1 MTTLP
6 ATVAIGTPF
15 SASADLDGDGL
26 NELVITRGH
35 PAAYMPNIYDGTQ
48 TSTLLILSFA
58 GGQPV
63 DVTARFISAQP
74 SIICP
79 SGLFVA
85 DYNGDGRKDIV
96 VIDTGIDFN
105 PWPGAQQHI
114 LLSGPDGRL
123 TNRDVGPLT
132 YAHASATADIDRD
145 GDLDL
150 YIGGLRPGGQSP
162 YLLVNDGHG
171 NFTVDRDLLPS
182 FVTDMPYTP
191 GTASTYDGS
200 IFIDAN
206 ADGHQDLVLLQKFD
220 TKASVL
226 LLNDGTGS
234 FANSTPIEL
243 PPGVY
248 GPGSNASGASKGTQN
263 WTNAKVDLNRDGYE
277 DLILSQVY
285 VDTSTGLSYAGGRL
299 QILLNNKGQGF
310 VDASYLLV
318 GDALPFANGYNYFE
332 PHVADING
340 DGWTDLVVAVALNS
354 GINGS
359 RVFMND
365 GTGRLVQDNLF
376 PSDSVLLPTDTDLDG
391 KPELVRLDDDIIGS
405 TSQGLGVFS
414 PSLTTLNV
422 VYGGA
427 WNDYLVGWFGDDA
440 IKGAEGNDTLIGG
453 TGADRMDGGI
463 GDDIFYVD
471 NTRDAILEA
480 YGQGTDTVYA
490 TVSYALTYGAAV
502 EVLRTTSAT
511 GKGSINLYGNEYAN
525 TIYGNNG
532 TNRLD
537 GKSGADKL
545 YGYGGNDIYYV
556 DNSGDRVVETSS
568 GGTADVVYSSV
579 SHTLTSY
586 VERLYGSGSSAINLT
601 GNSLAN
607 IIKGNAGAN
616 KINGYT
622 GKDTLYG
629 GSGKDIFIFNT
640 KPSSSNDDKIA
651 DYNVTYDT
659 IWLDNK
665 YFTKLGSGSSTSP
678 KKLSSSYF
686 WKGSKAHDS
695 NDRIIYDGTKGY
707 LYYDAD
713 GTGASKQVL
722 IATLSK
728 NLKMTYAD
736 FYVI

>member
-1 MTTLP
+1 
-6 ATVAIGTPF
+6 
-15 SASADLDGDGL
+15 
-26 NELVITRGH
+26 
-35 PAAYMPNIYDGTQ
+35 MPNIYDGTQ
-48 TSTLLILSFA
+48 TGTVVIMSFA

-63 DVTARFISAQP
+63 DVTSRFTNGPQP

-79 SGLFVA
+79 SELYIA
-85 DYNGDGRKDIV
+85 DYNGDGRKDIA
-96 VIDTGIDFN
+96 VIDTGIDFD
-105 PWPGAQQHI
+105 PWTGSQQHF
-114 LLSGPDGRL
+114 LMSGPDGRL
-123 TNRDVGPLT
+123 TNKDVGPLT
-132 YAHASATADIDRD
+132 YAHASATADIDND

-150 YIGGLRPGGQSP
+150 FIGGERPGTLSP
-162 YLLVNDGHG
+162 YILVNDGHG

-182 FVTDMPYTP
+182 FVTEMPYTP
-191 GTASTYDGS
+191 GTSYAYAGS
-200 IFIDAN
+200 VFIDAN
-206 ADGHQDLVLLQKFD
+206 KDDHQDLVLIQKFD
-220 TKASVL
+220 TKASIL

-234 FANSTPIEL
+234 FANSAPIEL

-248 GPGSNASGASKGTQN
+248 GPGSSTNGIGKGTQN
-263 WTNAKVDLNRDGYE
+263 WTNVKADLNRDGYE
-277 DLILSQVY
+277 DLILSQEY
-285 VDTSTGLSYAGGRL
+285 MDMSAGIFYAGGRL
-299 QILLNNKGQGF
+299 QILLNNQGQGF
-310 VDASYLLV
+310 VDASHLLV
-318 GDALPFANGYNYFE
+318 GDALPFANGYNYFD
-332 PHVADING
+332 PHVTDING
-340 DGWTDLVVAVALNS
+340 DGWVDLVVAVAHNS
-354 GINGS
+354 SIDSS

-376 PSDSVLLPTDTDLDG
+376 PTDSVLIPTDTDLDG
-391 KPELVRLDDDIIGS
+391 KPELVRLDDDIVGS
-405 TSQGLGVFS
+405 TSQGLGIFRT
-414 PSLTTLNV
+414 SLTTLNV
-422 VYGGA
+422 AYGGA
-427 WNDYLVGWFGDDA
+427 GADYLVGWSGDDA
-440 IKGAEGNDTLIGG
+440 IKGAAGNDTLIGG

-463 GDDIFYVD
+463 GNDIFYVD

-511 GKGSINLYGNEYAN
+511 GSINLYGNEYAN

-537 GKSGADKL
+537 GKGGADKL
-545 YGYGGNDIYYV
+545 YGYGGNDIYHV
-556 DNSGDRVVETSS
+556 DSSGDRVMEVSS

-586 VERLYGSGSSAINLT
+586 VERLYGSGFSAINLT

-629 GSGKDIFIFNT
+629 GSSKDIFIFNT
-640 KPSSSNDDKIA
+640 KASSTNYDKIA

-686 WKGSKAHDS
+686 WKGAAAHDS
-695 NDRIIYDGTKGY
+695 NDRVIYDSKKGY
-707 LYYDAD
+707 LYYDVD
-713 GTGASKQVL
+713 GTGASKQVV

-728 NLKMTYAD
+728 NLKMTYHD